1 MKNLILVILLLAFI
15 SCTKEESIKQYKIDL
30 LNGNGSIYGSGTTGI
45 RTFEAISTYKRFNK
59 NNYHDCKS
67 ILFIGSLKANI
78 DSKNYTNTDTCYL
91 ELFNITDASII
102 TKSTICTNSAIPVWV
117 ESENILDYF
126 PNKDIDLT
134 VRIRNSKNG
143 SVAGAYS
150 ASLYI
155 NF

>member
-1 MKNLILVILLLAFI
+1 MACAFTLAQADLRFTLCVIRCRHRRLSTNPSLPLRSNEGECGI
-15 SCTKEESIKQYKIDL
+15 
-30 LNGNGSIYGSGTTGI
+30 GSI
-45 RTFEAISTYKRFNK
+45 
-59 NNYHDCKS
+59 
-67 ILFIGSLKANI
+67 KANI

-91 ELFNITDASII
+91 ELFNINNASII
-102 TKSTICTNSAIPVWV
+102 TKSTICTNSATPEWV

-134 VRIRNSKNG
+134 VRIRSSKNG